1 MQEPSNTTQYA
12 NRGKRWTEAQD
23 AELKAQYLAW
33 RALGGHD
40 FDSLVAQLCEAFGRA
55 PGGITSRL
63 AGFFDDVPGWDYEA
77 VADRDAWRTEQ
88 KTKAVEELL
97 ARVGADTVS
106 ALLKAYEQYLEA
118 RTETYRTFTSR
129 LAEHYDLS
137 AQDVTAVL
145 KAQVPEVVKYVASD
159 LTSKHRTEAGEE
171 LVVVDFSDNP
181 ESQQALHLMEDTQE
195 NVFLTG
201 EAGTGKSTL
210 LQYFRQSTKKNVVV
224 LAPTGVA
231 ALNVRGQTIHSFC
244 GFGPDITVQ
253 KVKRLGAWS
262 PKKKLLQKV
271 SMIVIDEISMVRA
284 DLLDCVDKFLRLNGP
299 AGHVPFGGI
308 QMVFIG
314 DLFQLPPVEKGF
326 VTRSDSTNA
335 SESTNYIPIGNQQGM
350 YASPYFFDSEAFRHT
365 AFQYI
370 QLKTIYRQQDRVFID
385 VLNAVRNNALTEEH
399 LQIINQRALG
409 DGEDKFEFEQFAV
422 YLTPTNARAR
432 QVNNFFLARLPGQ
445 THVFSGQAFGS
456 FEDRELPT
464 DLRLEVKVGAQVMM
478 LNNDQRKRWVNGTMG
493 KVVGVR
499 QKETTKHEGDGVGS
513 RERPTSITEEYV
525 VDDLDM
531 SESTFQRG
539 TAQSRAQAVSTDVL
553 EVELETGEVVQ
564 VEPYTW
570 EMYKFVLDPKTQ
582 SIESESTGSF
592 TQFPCKLAWAVT
604 IHKAQGKTFSTVYID
619 LASGTFA
626 HGQLYVALSRCRTLE
641 GLHLRRSVT
650 PEDVILDERVVWFM
664 NHLPQS

>member
-1 MQEPSNTTQYA
+1 MQEPSTTTQYA
-12 NRGKRWTEAQD
+12 NRGKRWTEEQD
-23 AELKAQYLAW
+23 TELKAQYLVW

-40 FDSLVAQLCEAFGRA
+40 FDSFIAQLCEAFGRA
-55 PGGITSRL
+55 PGGIKSRL

-77 VADRDAWRTEQ
+77 VADRDAWRAQQ
-88 KTKAVEELL
+88 KTKEAEELL
-97 ARVGADTVS
+97 ARVGSQSIAVIQ
-106 ALLKAYEQYLEA
+106 KAYEQYVDS
-118 RTETYRTFTSR
+118 RTETYRTFASR
-129 LAEHYDLS
+129 LAEQVGLS
-137 AQDVTAVL
+137 GQDVAAVL

-159 LTSKHRTEAGEE
+159 LTSKRRTAAGEE
-171 LVVVDFSDNP
+171 QVVVDFSDNP
-181 ESQQALHLMEDTQE
+181 ESQQALHLMESTQDC
-195 NVFLTG
+195 VFLTG

-210 LQYFRQSTKKNVVV
+210 LQYFRQTTKKNVVV

-253 KVKRLGAWS
+253 KVKRLGSWS

-326 VTRSDSTNA
+326 VHQYANGANNTNEA
-335 SESTNYIPIGNQQGM
+335 PLFPHEGAAPQAK

-365 AFQYI
+365 AFQYV

-422 YLTPTNARAR
+422 YLTPTNVRAR

-445 THVFSGQAFGS
+445 IHVFSGHAFGS

-464 DLRLEVKVGAQVMM
+464 DLQLEVKIGAQVMM

-499 QKETTKHEGDGVGS
+499 QKETMKHEGDGVGS

-531 SESTFQRG
+531 SESTFQRC
-539 TAQSRAQAVSTDVL
+539 TAQSRVQAASTDVL

-570 EMYKFVLDPKTQ
+570 EMYKFVLDSKTQ

-604 IHKAQGKTFSTVYID
+604 IHKAQGKTFNTVYVD

-641 GLHLRRSVT
+641 GLHLRRPIT
-650 PEDVILDERVVWFM
+650 PEDVILDE
-664 NHLPQS
+664 